1 MHVLKFIG
9 KNIPQI
15 FYISFFYSTFA
26 LSFKKNNFINN
37 LILRAHWK
45 QCDTTIGL
53 DIYFEK
59 VKPSKG
65 VNVNSVE
72 ELSAD
77 RTAQHKKAFNKV
89 MNKYIKRIK
98 EAIVDG
104 NLRRSNII
112 PSVRDYVKETMV
124 YDWYWEPISDEKSDQ
139 ELLDIIKKLKKQ
151 FYPHEDVYFR
161 KANFVYRFF
170 QPYLVDEEC
179 IVTKDMVTDLL
190 KRCDEIIAAA
200 QTDGVI
206 TPDGNIDERFF
217 CCKGYNN
224 LPEDEQKAEYER
236 AEKENKEM
244 PRDWVGVATDLLP
257 TTSGFFFGSTE
268 YDVWYLYD
276 IISCKT
282 QFEKLLAD
290 WKDDEVVYNIM
301 SW

>member
-1 MHVLKFIG
+1 M
-9 KNIPQI
+9 
-15 FYISFFYSTFA
+15 
-26 LSFKKNNFINN
+26 
-37 LILRAHWK
+37 
-45 QCDTTIGL
+45 GL

-89 MNKYIKRIK
+89 MNKYLKRIK
-98 EAIVDG
+98 EAIADG

-112 PSVRDYVKETMV
+112 PSLRDYVKETML

-170 QPYLVDEEC
+170 QPYLVNEEC
-179 IVTKDMVTDLL
+179 IVTKDMVHELL
-190 KRCDEIIAAA
+190 AKVDKIITAA

-206 TPDGNIDERFF
+206 TPEGNVDERFF
-217 CCKGYNN
+217 CGKGFYD
-224 LPEDEQKAEYER
+224 LPEDKKQIER
-236 AEKENKEM
+236 ERVEKEHKEM
-244 PRDWVGVATDLLP
+244 PRDWAMLAQDELP
-257 TTSGFFFGSTE
+257 TCDGFFFGSTE
-268 YDVWYLYD
+268 YDVWYLSD
-276 IISCKT
+276 IISCKE
-282 QFEKLLAD
+282 QFTKLLSD

>member
-1 MHVLKFIG
+1 M
-9 KNIPQI
+9 
-15 FYISFFYSTFA
+15 
-26 LSFKKNNFINN
+26 
-37 LILRAHWK
+37 
-45 QCDTTIGL
+45 GL

-89 MNKYIKRIK
+89 INKYIKRIK
-98 EAIVDG
+98 EAIADG

-112 PSVRDYVKETMV
+112 PSLRDYVKETML
-124 YDWYWEPISDEKSDQ
+124 YDWYWEPITDEKSDE
-139 ELLDIIKKLKKQ
+139 ELLDFLKRLKKS

-170 QPYLVDEEC
+170 HPYLVDEAC
-179 IVTKDMVTDLL
+179 IVTKDMVNDLL
-190 KRCDEIIAAA
+190 ERCDEVIEAAKKE
-200 QTDGVI
+200 GL
-206 TPDGNIDERFF
+206 IDENGEIDKRYFYCRNF
-217 CCKGYNN
+217 YDLTK
-224 LPEDEQKAEYER
+224 EEQETER
-236 AEKENKEM
+236 NRVFKEKLKM
-244 PRDWVGVATDLLP
+244 PRVWTETAENQLP
-257 TTSGFFFGSTE
+257 TQEGFFFGSTE
-268 YDVWYLYD
+268 YDVYYLED
-276 IISCKT
+276 ILSCKQ